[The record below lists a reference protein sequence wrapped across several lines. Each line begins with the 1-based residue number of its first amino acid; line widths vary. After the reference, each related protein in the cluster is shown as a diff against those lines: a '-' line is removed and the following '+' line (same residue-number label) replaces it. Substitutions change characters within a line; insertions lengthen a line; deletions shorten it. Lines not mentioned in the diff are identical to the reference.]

1 MRAFRRQIWATYRI
15 KNTNIYL
22 FLSFELFPSFQLTF
36 SYQKLEMVKDLYGK
50 FLGNAVNAKF
60 FAAVALSFF
69 QAFSYAPHI
78 CSKSGFLN

>member
-1 MRAFRRQIWATYRI
+1 
-15 KNTNIYL
+15 
-22 FLSFELFPSFQLTF
+22 
-36 SYQKLEMVKDLYGK
+36 MVKDLYGK